1 MDRQARILIVDDEE
15 SILLSLRKA
24 LAHEGLMIEEARNG
38 REALQLLS
46 RAPFDLVLTDI
57 RMEGMSGLDLLA
69 EIKSRWP
76 DTVVILLTGYA
87 SLESAIQALRQGAHD
102 YLIKPVSIREVRA
115 SVREGLSKRR
125 EALRRQELLA
135 RLRESILE
143 LSRDQS
149 ASPPK
154 QPQEENSSRWLR
166 VGDLVV
172 DRAKHSVT
180 IGGTPVSLTPT
191 EFRLLLCLLDNRE
204 RVLRYQEL
212 VREVHGYEC
221 DPYEAKQ
228 LIMPHV
234 SNLRQKLRTRPD
246 SPNPIKNIRGVGYIF
261 SAPKG

>member
-1 MDRQARILIVDDEE
+1 MEE
-15 SILLSLRKA
+15 
-24 LAHEGLMIEEARNG
+24 
-38 REALQLLS
+38 
-46 RAPFDLVLTDI
+46 V
-57 RMEGMSGLDLLA
+57 SGLDLLA

-115 SVREGLSKRR
+115 SVREGLSKRW
-125 EALRRQELLA
+125 EALHRQELLA

-143 LSRDQS
+143 LSRDQGER
-149 ASPPK
+149 PPK
-154 QPQEENSSRWLR
+154 EPHEDDSSRWLR

-180 IGGTPVSLTPT
+180 VAGTPVSLTPT
-191 EFRLLLCLLDNRE
+191 EFRVLLCLIDNRD

-212 VREVHGYEC
+212 VREIHGYEC
-221 DPYEAKQ
+221 DLFEAKQ

-234 SNLRQKLRTRPD
+234 SNLRQKLRTGAD
-246 SPNPIKNIRGVGYIF
+246 SPNFIKNVRGVGYIF
-261 SAPKG
+261 SIPEG